1 MGFFDA
7 LKDVADAFGLTDAA
21 IQQKA
26 TTCPADF
33 SSLEKVESY
42 LITELSKENPD
53 FESFGCKVLV
63 ELKGD
68 NKDNAQKVMDWTL
81 AYLAKKGQTGQYTTL
96 RSNAPKDMAFQT
108 DTYYDE
114 KGNLKEGATS
124 PALTQ
129 NEIQDLDFNKSVFEQ
144 PIGLLNL
151 EAADLTYRDL
161 LGALGK
167 CKSERFK
174 TLLGALNT
182 LTQGA
187 DLPPVLGQIRHFIDP
202 TISAPEN
209 PDQEIPDLSAKVIT
223 NPTEFS
229 SCQGKNPM
237 DLANRAFAAINTA
250 PEEEKEER
258 FLNFYKNL
266 LQAKDLAP
274 EKAED
279 IDTVLPLLSNLYTAK
294 FGRDFPEEAVQQAT
308 PKHPFLTFLMPIIQA
323 FKKLATLVISFFA
336 PKNPEQQ
343 ADNSEPAPTNPLDQ
357 KVRMPKTQQAS
368 KAIPTPENEPA
379 SEQTSEQN
387 KETTAQK
394 GDTEPNS
401 PENDSALPTTGASLA
416 DVPPTVDKPVPA
428 NSNKDSNPKTPTPE
442 NSYP

>member
-1 MGFFDA
+1 MGFIDA

-33 SSLEKVESY
+33 SDLQNVESY
-42 LITELSKENPD
+42 LMDELAKPKEEQNFIPLALKALKELNGNNKEN
-53 FESFGCKVLV
+53 
-63 ELKGD
+63 
-68 NKDNAQKVMDWTL
+68 AHKVMDVLL
-81 AYLAKKGQTGQYTTL
+81 AYLAKTEDTNNYKTL
-96 RSNAPKDMAFQT
+96 RGMAPKETFLV

-114 KGNLKEGATS
+114 NGTLKDNCAF
-124 PALTQ
+124 PVLTPQ
-129 NEIQDLDFNKSVFEQ
+129 EIQNLDFNKSLFEQ

-151 EAADLTYRDL
+151 EEANLTYRDVL
-161 LGALGK
+161 TALGK
-167 CKSERFK
+167 CTPDRFK
-174 TLLGALNT
+174 TLLGALGT
-182 LTQGA
+182 LTNGA
-187 DLPPVLGQIRHFIDP
+187 NLPPVLGQIQHFLDPNMAAP
-202 TISAPEN
+202 TIPA
-209 PDQEIPDLSAKVIT
+209 DDLPDLSAKVIT

-229 SCQGKNPM
+229 ACQGKNPM

-294 FGRDFPEEAVQQAT
+294 FGQDFPEEAVQQAT

-343 ADNSEPAPTNPLDQ
+343 VGDSEPVSVNPLDQ

-368 KAIPTPENEPA
+368 KAISTPETGP
-379 SEQTSEQN
+379 SLEQTNEDN
-387 KETTAQK
+387 KGMSGQK

-401 PENDSALPTTGASLA
+401 PENDSALPTTEASLA

-428 NSNKDSNPKTPTPE
+428 NSNKDSNPKTPTKE
-442 NSYP
+442 NSY

>member
-1 MGFFDA
+1 MGFLDA
-7 LKDVADAFGLTDAA
+7 LKDGF

-26 TTCPADF
+26 TTCSADF
-33 SSLEKVESY
+33 SSLENVESY
-42 LITELSKENPD
+42 LMQELTKEKPD

-63 ELKGD
+63 ELTGD
-68 NKDNAQKVMDWTL
+68 NKNNARKVMDWTL
-81 AYLAKKGQTGQYTTL
+81 AYLAQKGQTEQYTSL
-96 RSNAPKDMAFQT
+96 RSNAPKDMTFQT
-108 DTYYDE
+108 DTYCDE
-114 KGNLKEGATS
+114 KGNLKAGATF
-124 PALTQ
+124 PTLTQ
-129 NEIQDLDFNKSVFEQ
+129 EEIQNLDFNKSVFEQ

-151 EAADLTYRDL
+151 GTADLTYRDL
-161 LGALGK
+161 LRAFGK
-167 CKSERFK
+167 CEPGRFT

-187 DLPPVLGQIRHFIDP
+187 DFPPVLGQIRHFIDP
-202 TISAPEN
+202 TTSVPESPN
-209 PDQEIPDLSAKVIT
+209 QEIPDLSAKVMT
-223 NPTEFS
+223 PGELGA
-229 SCQGKNPM
+229 CQGTSSM

-279 IDTVLPLLSNLYTAK
+279 IDTVLPLLNNLYAAK
-294 FGRDFPEEAVQQAT
+294 FGRDFSEEAVQQAT

-323 FKKLATLVISFFA
+323 FKKLATLIMSFFA

-357 KVRMPKTQQAS
+357 KVRMSKTQQVNQS
-368 KAIPTPENEPA
+368 SPSPEIEPA

-387 KETTAQK
+387 KEMSEQK

-401 PENDSALPTTGASLA
+401 PENDSALPTTGPSLA
-416 DVPPTVDKPVPA
+416 DVPPTVDEPKPA
-428 NSNKDSNPKTPTPE
+428 INNSKDTPTPTPE
-442 NSYP
+442 NSYPR